1 MRFLVIDDH
10 PVIRNGLIHVISSAR
25 DYADSHFDEAG
36 SVQEALNLLDSN
48 QYDMILLDISL
59 PDRSGLEVLK
69 HVHQEKPWL
78 PVIVLSNYPEALYAI
93 RSFKMGAAAYVIKTS
108 AVNILITA
116 IESIRKTGKYI
127 SPNVSLLLANEIG
140 ISRHPH
146 SNLHE
151 LLSNREI
158 EVAQLIACGTSS
170 REIAEQLC
178 LSIKTIN
185 THRSRILAKLGLKN
199 NVELATYCINN
210 NLI

>member
-10 PVIRNGLIHVISSAR
+10 PVIRNGLIHAITKAP
-25 DYADSHFDEAG
+25 DYADSLFDEAG
-36 SVQEALNLLDSN
+36 SVMESLKLLQAN
-48 QYDMILLDISL
+48 QYDMVLLDISL

-69 HVHQEKPWL
+69 HVHQEKPGL
-78 PVIVLSNYPEALYAI
+78 PVIVISNYPESLYAI
-93 RSFKMGAAAYVIKTS
+93 RSFKMGAAGYVIKTS
-108 AVNILITA
+108 AVHTLIAA
-116 IESIRKTGKYI
+116 IDSIRKTGKYI
-127 SPNVSLLLANEIG
+127 STNVSLLLANEIG

-158 EVAQLIACGTSS
+158 EVAQMIACGTST

-178 LSIKTIN
+178 LSIKTVN

-199 NVELATYCINN
+199 SVELANYCINN
-210 NLI
+210 KLI